1 MTDVLGG
8 SQHSSGI
15 LRGTRPQPHTPT
27 LSARRR
33 EPLPPLWLSPEERLC
48 QNNQPVYPG
57 AGLPELPTRPPQ
69 RWGSARNRLTP
80 HGHAAAARSPER
92 FGPRKEIPP
101 AQHEAISAPGERH
114 RHGTAESPEEA
125 PGPVPAP
132 GLATPTAELPRA
144 RGPAKPGAR
153 DRTGP
158 EPWVAGPASARR
170 GSGPAETNASPVY
183 PSRFELT

>member
-48 QNNQPVYPG
+48 RNNQPVYAG

-101 AQHEAISAPGERH
+101 LSTRQ
-114 RHGTAESPEEA
+114 
-125 PGPVPAP
+125 
-132 GLATPTAELPRA
+132 
-144 RGPAKPGAR
+144 
-153 DRTGP
+153 
-158 EPWVAGPASARR
+158 SARR
-170 GSGPAETNASPVY
+170 GSGNATAPRSHRRKPQVLSLRPASPHLRQSCRGHAAPRNLARGTGEDRSPGWQGQPRHGEVQDLLR
-183 PSRFELT
+183 PTLAPFTPLGSN